1 MVNII
6 YRHYKKGDDGQI
18 ADLFNRA
25 FQMNGVGIVRTSE
38 EWNWRYVKS
47 PYFEPEMIQIA
58 EDVEKNK
65 IVGAIHVN
73 LVEDIIFNSK
83 NYLIGDIN
91 DVSCHP
97 DYTRKGIATNLMEMA
112 MKYMN
117 KRNCDLSILAADYKG
132 FARSKIYLKFGYVDV
147 DRELMLINFPNL
159 FKLFKDLKKFASL
172 FPFFFVISYFPRF
185 IYRILLKLSKNFN
198 NISYEIVNNKHFE
211 YMNAA
216 NKIIKKFYTGVTP
229 YDKDKF
235 TWARINVP
243 AERLKPTYII
253 IRKKKEIIGGAVIT
267 HRNLHSF
274 KYGLKIRIGI
284 VHEVFLDKSQFKNK
298 RDLHFGYIFLID
310 KLLKAATRRNIGVLV
325 YNSCSSDV
333 DLIKA
338 LKSMAFLKFGSGTIM
353 MKKLN
358 EEIKSLKPK
367 KPLFLPTY
375 ISFSTP

>member
-1 MVNII
+1 MVDII
-6 YRHYKKGDDGQI
+6 YRHYKKGDDGQL

-38 EWNWRYVKS
+38 EWNWRYIKS
-47 PYFEPEMIQIA
+47 PHFEPEMIQIA
-58 EDVEKNK
+58 EDVEKNR

-97 DYTRKGIATNLMEMA
+97 DYIRRGIATNLMEMA
-112 MKYMN
+112 MEYMK
-117 KRNCDLSILAADYKG
+117 KRNCDLSILTADYKG
-132 FARSKIYLKFGYVDV
+132 FARSKIYLKFGYIDV

-159 FKLFKDLKKFASL
+159 FKLFKDLKKFALL
-172 FPFFFVISYFPRF
+172 FPIFFAISYFPRF
-185 IYRILLKLSKNFN
+185 IYRILLKLSKNFH

-229 YDKDKF
+229 YDKDKI

-253 IRKKKEIIGGAVIT
+253 IRKKEKIIGGAAIT

-274 KYGLKIRIGI
+274 KFGLKIRIGI

-310 KLLKAATRRNIGVLV
+310 KLLKAATRRFIGVLV
-325 YNSCSSDV
+325 YNSCYSDI
-333 DLIKA
+333 DLNKA

-367 KPLFLPTY
+367 KSIYLPTY
-375 ISFSTP
+375 ITFSTP